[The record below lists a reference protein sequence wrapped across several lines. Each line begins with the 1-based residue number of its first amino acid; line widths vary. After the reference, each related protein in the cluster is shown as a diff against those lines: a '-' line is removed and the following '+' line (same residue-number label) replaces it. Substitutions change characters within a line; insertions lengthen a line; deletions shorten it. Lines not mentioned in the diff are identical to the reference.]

1 MNKQTETAAK
11 TLSDRQTSVLT
22 GYPSLDKPWLKYFSK
37 EAINTP
43 LPRGKNLY
51 DNLYD
56 NNKDHLSDIAL
67 RFFGKAYT
75 YGELFKMIDEAE
87 SKSKSI
93 GIRKGDVVAFI
104 SVMTPDMIAVFYA
117 LNRIGAVSCM
127 LDPRMPIEE
136 MATNMEL
143 AKVSSLFVLDFF
155 LKQAEELNSITSLSK
170 VVVLSV
176 SNNLKQPLKLMSFLR
191 THNKIR
197 NRTWEKWSKIE
208 CAAEEYKTEAVDD
221 KDEIPAVICYTGG
234 TTGKSKGVLLSNY
247 NVNSIIEQYRL
258 ATNGFERGQKWLTS
272 AIPFVAYTLVCGL
285 HCPLSFGL
293 ECYVEP
299 YDVPKMIK
307 KVLKHRINHV
317 AANPA
322 FYDLFYKQAKDIDL
336 SFLIMPIT
344 GADKLN
350 IKTYE
355 KVNSLLKK
363 QGCSWKL
370 CNGYGMTE
378 VGSAASVPISNS
390 CNKPGSVGIPLI
402 DTIITAF
409 DVNDGNEC
417 KYNTSGEICIS
428 GPGVMLKY
436 LGNDDYTREVIKE
449 HDGRRWM
456 HTGDIGH
463 IDEDGCVFIEGRMKR
478 MIIRYDGFKVFP
490 TKVEDVLSK
499 MDKVELC
506 CCVAKDD
513 ETHDSGQ
520 LPVVFVVPKSGTDHS
535 VIEVELERISNAR
548 LPEYSRPS
556 KFYFVD
562 SLPMTNANK
571 VDYRELESIAKGK
584 LLEKDNVIK

>member
-1 MNKQTETAAK
+1 MLT
-11 TLSDRQTSVLT
+11 DRQTGELT
-22 GYPSLDKPWLKYFSK
+22 GYPSIDKPWLKYFNK
-37 EAINTP
+37 EVINTQ
-43 LPRGKNLY
+43 LPKGKNLY
-51 DNLYD
+51 DNLFD

-75 YGELFKMIDEAE
+75 YDELFNLIDEAE
-87 SKSKSI
+87 TKCRSI
-93 GIRKGDVVAFI
+93 GIREGDVVAFI
-104 SVMTPDMIAVFYA
+104 SIMTPDMIAVFYA
-117 LNRIGAVSCM
+117 LNKIGAVSCM
-127 LDPRMPIEE
+127 LDPRMPIDE
-136 MATNMEL
+136 MSVNMKI
-143 AKVSSLFVLDFF
+143 AKARFLFVLDIFI
-155 LKQAEELNSITSLSK
+155 KQAEKLSSIIDPSK

-176 SNNLKQPLKLMSFLR
+176 SNNMRQPLKCISSLR
-191 THNKIR
+191 THQKVR
-197 NRTWEKWSKIE
+197 DKTWNKWSKIPGIAGRRE
-208 CAAEEYKTEAVDD
+208 SEEADN
-221 KDEIPAVICYTGG
+221 KDELPAVICYTGG

-247 NVNSIIEQYRL
+247 NVNSIVEQYRL
-258 ATNGFERGQKWLTS
+258 ATNGFERKQKWLTS

-285 HCPLSFGL
+285 HLPLSFGL
-293 ECYVEP
+293 ECYVEL
-299 YDVPKMIK
+299 YDVPKMIR

-344 GADKLN
+344 GSDKLN

-355 KVNSLLKK
+355 SVNELLEK

-378 VGSAASVPISNS
+378 VGSAASVTISNS
-390 CNKPGSVGIPLI
+390 CNKPGSVGIPFI

-409 DVNDGNEC
+409 DVNDGHEC
-417 KYNTSGEICIS
+417 KINTSGEICIS
-428 GPGVMLKY
+428 GPGVMVKY
-436 LGNDDYTREVIKE
+436 LGDDDYTKEVIKE

-463 IDEDGCVFIEGRMKR
+463 IDEDGCVFIDGRMKR

-499 MDKVELC
+499 SDNVELC

-513 ETHDSGQ
+513 ENHDNGQ
-520 LPVVFVVPKSGTDHS
+520 VPVVFIVARSGADHS
-535 VIEVELERISNAR
+535 VIEDDLLMRSNSM

-556 KFYFVD
+556 KIFFVD

-571 VDYRELESIAKGK
+571 VDYRKLENMA
-584 LLEKDNVIK
+584 NNM

>member
-1 MNKQTETAAK
+1 MNNTLTE
-11 TLSDRQTSVLT
+11 RQTNRRT

-51 DNLYD
+51 DNVYD

-67 RFFGKAYT
+67 
-75 YGELFKMIDEAE
+75 
-87 SKSKSI
+87 
-93 GIRKGDVVAFI
+93 
-104 SVMTPDMIAVFYA
+104 
-117 LNRIGAVSCM
+117 
-127 LDPRMPIEE
+127 
-136 MATNMEL
+136 
-143 AKVSSLFVLDFF
+143 
-155 LKQAEELNSITSLSK
+155 
-170 VVVLSV
+170 
-176 SNNLKQPLKLMSFLR
+176 
-191 THNKIR
+191 
-197 NRTWEKWSKIE
+197 
-208 CAAEEYKTEAVDD
+208 
-221 KDEIPAVICYTGG
+221 
-234 TTGKSKGVLLSNY
+234 
-247 NVNSIIEQYRL
+247 
-258 ATNGFERGQKWLTS
+258 
-272 AIPFVAYTLVCGL
+272 
-285 HCPLSFGL
+285 
-293 ECYVEP
+293 
-299 YDVPKMIK
+299 
-307 KVLKHRINHV
+307 
-317 AANPA
+317 
-322 FYDLFYKQAKDIDL
+322 
-336 SFLIMPIT
+336 
-344 GADKLN
+344 
-350 IKTYE
+350 
-355 KVNSLLKK
+355 
-363 QGCSWKL
+363 
-370 CNGYGMTE
+370 
-378 VGSAASVPISNS
+378 
-390 CNKPGSVGIPLI
+390 
-402 DTIITAF
+402 AF

-499 MDKVELC
+499 VDKVELC

-513 ETHDSGQ
+513 ENHDSGQ

-556 KFYFVD
+556 KFYFID

-584 LLEKDNVIK
+584 